1 MDKFPPDFINDVES
15 CGDRLVSKAAQL
27 VTNKTTNISENFM
40 SIRCKMDGGE
50 YFNRVR
56 SGSFQHRSMAAALR
70 VQYGP
75 GWTTSILN
83 QMGIQSQ
90 PQDEYTKRRKQKC
103 ELDNARKVCLKY
115 KKRRL
120 ESRGH
125 SCTNSSLDS
134 SYGSTPAEPDIPEV
148 ELLQLCKEHLD
159 RLKVSSEDI
168 DNICQC
174 TIDQNDDISG
184 KWMKQRRGR
193 VTASSFGAI
202 AKRKSSFVPLV
213 KRLLYAKHVTTR
225 AMRYGHLHEVHARN
239 AYTTYL
245 LDKHKDATVMRTG
258 LHIDPKHNWI
268 GTSPD
273 GIVNDPSSVDD
284 PHGLLEIK
292 CPASAESTSLE
303 ELCGTSN
310 FFLKYVDGKFHLKK
324 SHDYY
329 YQIQGQ
335 LHVTCR
341 SWCDLVVWT
350 PLGVPPSPPTSPSYT
365 PIMVERINVDEDF
378 WNAKIF
384 PKLADFY
391 MKHMFPEIAS
401 PRHLSAQPI
410 REQVPFDYTQ

>member
-1 MDKFPPDFINDVES
+1 
-15 CGDRLVSKAAQL
+15 
-27 VTNKTTNISENFM
+27 
-40 SIRCKMDGGE
+40 MDGGK
-50 YFNRVR
+50 YFNRVQ
-56 SGSFQHRSMAAALR
+56 SGSFQHRSMAAGLR

-90 PQDEYTKRRKQKC
+90 PQDEHTKRRKRKC

-174 TIDQNDDISG
+174 TVDQNDDISG
-184 KWMKQRRGR
+184 EWMKQRRGR

-225 AMRYGHLHEVHARN
+225 AMRYGHLHEVHVRN

-245 LDKHKDATVMRTG
+245 LDKHKNATVMRTG

-268 GTSPD
+268 GASPD
-273 GIVNDPSSVDD
+273 GIVNDPSSVED
-284 PHGLLEIK
+284 PRGLLEIK

-365 PIMVERINVDEDF
+365 PITVERINVDEDF
-378 WNAKIF
+378 WNTKIF

-391 MKHMFPEIAS
+391 MKHMLSEIAS
-401 PRHLSAQPI
+401 PRHLSGQPI